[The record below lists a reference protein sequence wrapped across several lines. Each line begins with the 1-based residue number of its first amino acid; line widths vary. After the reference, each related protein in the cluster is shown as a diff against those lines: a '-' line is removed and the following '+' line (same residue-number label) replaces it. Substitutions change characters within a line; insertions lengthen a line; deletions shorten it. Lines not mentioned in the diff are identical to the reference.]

1 MPKVSLLEESRPHSD
16 YYDSMIIWLLRGLAW
31 LAVAAGHLRARV
43 YPGFGSVAEPT
54 PGFQAFAFLTGY
66 AHLALVVLF
75 VLSGW
80 LVGGGM
86 LDRYGSPGALRQYAL
101 KRLTRLWIVL
111 IPAYTAMLLFA
122 AYAGWADASSADLG
136 GSGEYAAGAFIGNLL
151 GLQTL
156 AVPRFGGNYPLWT
169 LANASWYY
177 LLFPLLLAVFRART
191 APARAGAVLAVLGI
205 AAVLSEVMLLY
216 FLVWLLGAAFSRVP
230 IDAGPLARRLFLL
243 LFLAL
248 AVYYRIAGGNN
259 HMRTDTIVQDLAF
272 GTSLALFLCSMR
284 YRPAGPSRLRE
295 RVVAA
300 GRFFAGFSFTLY
312 VIHVPLI
319 DAMQYFFGRQRLSPA
334 APLDYLVYA
343 AMLAG
348 IVALAYLFHL
358 PFEANTQRVRAWMK
372 ERLAA
377 DGAGAAR
384 RTEPL

>member
-1 MPKVSLLEESRPHSD
+1 MPKADHTHS
-16 YYDSMIIWLLRGLAW
+16 MLMWLLRGLAG

-43 YPGFGSVAEPT
+43 YPGFGTVAEPT
-54 PGFQAFAFLTGY
+54 PAFQVFAFLTGF
-66 AHLALVVLF
+66 AHLAIVVFF

-80 LVGGGM
+80 LVGGGI
-86 LDRYGSPGALRQYAL
+86 LDRYGRPGALREYAIE
-101 KRLTRLWIVL
+101 RVTRLWIVL
-111 IPAYTAMLLFA
+111 VPACAAMLLFA

-136 GSGEYAAGAFIGNLL
+136 ASGEYSAGAFIGNLL

-169 LANASWYY
+169 LANGSWYY
-177 LLFPLLLAVFRART
+177 LLFPLLLTVFRART
-191 APARAGAVLAVLGI
+191 ALARAGAALAVLGI
-205 AAVLSEVMLLY
+205 AAVLSETMLLY

-259 HMRTDTIVQDLAF
+259 HMSTDTIVQDLAF
-272 GTSLALFLCSMR
+272 GTSLALLLCSMR

-295 RVVAA
+295 RVAAA

-319 DAMQYFFGRQRLSPA
+319 DAMLYFFGRHRLSPTE
-334 APLDYLVYA
+334 PWHYLVYFG
-343 AMLAG
+343 MLAG
-348 IVALAYLFHL
+348 IVLLAWLFHL
-358 PFEANTQRVRAWMK
+358 PFEANTRRLRGWIV
-372 ERLAA
+372 ERLAVKM
-377 DGAGAAR
+377 AR
-384 RTEPL
+384 RARWEPEI